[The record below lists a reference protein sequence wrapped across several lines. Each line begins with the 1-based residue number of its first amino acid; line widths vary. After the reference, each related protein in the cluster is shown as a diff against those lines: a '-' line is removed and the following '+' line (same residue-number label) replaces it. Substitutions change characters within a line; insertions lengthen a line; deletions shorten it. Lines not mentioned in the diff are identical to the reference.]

1 MSPKLSPSIGQQ
13 LAHDRARMLAAEVV
27 DVELEPQDKEWLDGH
42 LSACPDCRAIADEY
56 LEIHTELR
64 SLAMPEP
71 PRDLWARTAA
81 ALDGLEAA
89 SGKHTL
95 ARSGSRASRR
105 PLIGTA
111 VAVGLVLVVTAVSV
125 MSQSPIV
132 NVGPV
137 STAPGVIAVASTS
150 ASLTSAA
157 PHAPLAVVDGTSYW
171 MSGADGVYEIKGGTD
186 QCTTGS
192 AGCTVGSETGQ
203 TLSSISSDT
212 AVLAVIA
219 PDAKQAAVWTAD
231 KIAILPLGAQS
242 QTVALDLLTPRPTVA
257 ATPTPIAPPTPTPTV
272 TTVPTRSADA
282 TPLPSAAESAP
293 AVSSA
298 PTAAPTPTTTPSPS
312 PSPTAAP
319 TPTIAPAGGGSVAIL
334 SGYQIVGRDPEFSA
348 DGTMVAFAARPVDHS
363 TGPDVFLWRSGEEQ
377 AQRVTHSGA
386 GLFAGWFGA
395 QLLISEI
402 SSARAS
408 GGVADPAAGSSTA
421 VSPTAAG
428 AADTFG
434 ASSFLF
440 DPATATNRRIT
451 RAMLLPAVDPTGRFL
466 VYWAGTVQFDP
477 VSGLWQP
484 GSGELYFDSWSD
496 LILETASLGP
506 DAGPTPGPSAA
517 ATATATASAVDSP
530 SPSEAVTSSS
540 STAQASLS
548 ATAEPSLLATSQAT
562 TAPASAMPSPA
573 PQNLPRLLPVASG
586 PGAVFDWIVRWD
598 RSGQYVAIWAAN
610 PSSVKI
616 GRLTLFSID
625 SGSGLV
631 NVNEPRLLAEKV
643 LSSVSFDDSTLVYTS
658 AVDGRTYMQS
668 VPAVPPSNASTPVPT
683 LPGQLPSGG
692 ASPAAAS
699 ALASDRPGS

>member
-1 MSPKLSPSIGQQ
+1 
-13 LAHDRARMLAAEVV
+13 MLAAEAV
-27 DVELEPQDKEWLDGH
+27 DVELEPQDAEWLDGH
-42 LSACPDCRAIADEY
+42 LNACPDCRAIADEY
-56 LEIHTELR
+56 IEIHTELR

-81 ALDGLEAA
+81 ALDVVEAA
-89 SGKHTL
+89 SGKRALGRTGGRQVS
-95 ARSGSRASRR
+95 RS
-105 PLIGTA
+105 PLIGTT

-132 NVGPV
+132 NPGPV

-150 ASLTSAA
+150 ASLASGA
-157 PHAPLAVVDGTSYW
+157 PRAPLAVVDGTSYW
-171 MSGADGVYEIKGGTD
+171 MSGSDGVYEIKGGTT

-203 TLSSISSDT
+203 TLGSISSDSV
-212 AVLAVIA
+212 VLAVIA
-219 PDAKQAAVWTAD
+219 PQAKQAAVWTAD

-257 ATPTPIAPPTPTPTV
+257 ATPTPSATPTA
-272 TTVPTRSADA
+272 TTVPTQSASA
-282 TPLPSAAESAP
+282 TPLPSAAESAAP
-293 AVSSA
+293 SPS
-298 PTAAPTPTTTPSPS
+298 PTAAATPTIAPSPSPS

-319 TPTIAPAGGGSVAIL
+319 TPTIAPAGSESVAIL

-363 TGPDVFLWRSGEEQ
+363 TGPDVFFWQSGQEQ

-386 GLFAGWFGA
+386 GLFAGWFGK

-408 GGVADPAAGSSTA
+408 GGAADPAAIPSA
-421 VSPTAAG
+421 ALLPTTAG

-440 DPATATNRRIT
+440 DPATATYQRIR
-451 RAMLLPAVDPTGRFL
+451 RAMLLPAVDPTGRFV

-484 GSGELYFDSWSD
+484 GSGELYFDAWSD
-496 LILETASLGP
+496 LMLETVSLGP

-517 ATATATASAVDSP
+517 ATTATPTPSAVGSP
-530 SPSEAVTSSS
+530 SPGETATSSS
-540 STAQASLS
+540 STAQAGLS
-548 ATAEPSLLATSQAT
+548 ATTEPSPLATSQAI
-562 TAPASAMPSPA
+562 APPASATPSPA
-573 PQNLPRLLPVASG
+573 PQSLPRLLPVASS

-598 RSGQYVAIWAAN
+598 PSGQFLAIWAAN

-631 NVNEPRLLAEKV
+631 NVNEPRLAAEKV

-658 AVDGRTYMQS
+658 AVDGRTYMQA
-668 VPAVPPSNASTPVPT
+668 VPSVPPSNASTPAPT
-683 LPGQLPSGG
+683 LPGQLPSG
-692 ASPAAAS
+692 AAPAAAS
-699 ALASDRPGS
+699 ASDRPGS

>member
-1 MSPKLSPSIGQQ
+1 
-13 LAHDRARMLAAEVV
+13 MLAAEVV
-27 DVELEPQDKEWLDGH
+27 DVELEPQDAEWLDGH

-56 LEIHTELR
+56 LEIHAELR

-81 ALDGLEAA
+81 ALDVVEAA
-89 SGKHTL
+89 SGK
-95 ARSGSRASRR
+95 RALGRTGGGQVSRR

-132 NVGPV
+132 NPGPV
-137 STAPGVIAVASTS
+137 STAPGAIAIASAS
-150 ASLTSAA
+150 ASLVSEA
-157 PHAPLAVVDGTSYW
+157 PLAPLAVVDGTSYW
-171 MSGADGVYEIKGGTD
+171 MSGGDGVYEIKGGTAP
-186 QCTTGS
+186 CTTES
-192 AGCTVGSETGQ
+192 AGCTVGNETGQ
-203 TLSSISSDT
+203 TLSSISSDS

-257 ATPTPIAPPTPTPTV
+257 ATPTPTAAPTPTPTA
-272 TTVPTRSADA
+272 TTVPTQSAAA
-282 TPLPSAAESAP
+282 TPLSSAAESAP
-293 AVSSA
+293 AASSA
-298 PTAAPTPTTTPSPS
+298 PTSAPTPTMTPSASPS
-312 PSPTAAP
+312 PSSVL
-319 TPTIAPAGGGSVAIL
+319 TPTIAPAGSGSVAIL

-348 DGTMVAFAARPVDHS
+348 DGTMVAFAARPVDHG
-363 TGPDVFLWRSGEEQ
+363 TGPDVFLWRSGQEQ

-386 GLFAGWFGA
+386 GLFAGWFGR

-408 GGVADPAAGSSTA
+408 GGAADPADSPSAA
-421 VSPTAAG
+421 VLPTPAG
-428 AADTFG
+428 AVDTFG

-440 DPATATNRRIT
+440 DPATATYQRIR

-484 GSGELYFDSWSD
+484 GSGELYFDAWSD
-496 LILETASLGP
+496 LTLETASLGP
-506 DAGPTPGPSAA
+506 DAGPTAGPPAA
-517 ATATATASAVDSP
+517 ATPATATASAVDSP
-530 SPSEAVTSSS
+530 SPSEAATPSSP
-540 STAQASLS
+540 TAQASLS
-548 ATAEPSLLATSQAT
+548 ATAEPSLLATNQAT
-562 TAPASAMPSPA
+562 TPPASVTPSPA
-573 PQNLPRLLPVASG
+573 PQSLPRLLPVASS

-598 RSGQYVAIWAAN
+598 RSGQFVAIWAAN

-631 NVNEPRLLAEKV
+631 NVNEPRLAAEKV

-658 AVDGRTYMQS
+658 AVDGKTYMQS

-683 LPGQLPSGG
+683 LPGQLPSG
-692 ASPAAAS
+692 ASPGAAS
-699 ALASDRPGS
+699 VPPSDRPGS

>member
-1 MSPKLSPSIGQQ
+1 MSPKVSPSLGQQ

-27 DVELEPQDKEWLDGH
+27 DVELEPQDAEWLDGH

-56 LEIHTELR
+56 LEIHAELR

-81 ALDGLEAA
+81 ALDVVEAA
-89 SGKHTL
+89 SGK
-95 ARSGSRASRR
+95 RALGRTGGGQVSRR

-132 NVGPV
+132 NPGPV
-137 STAPGVIAVASTS
+137 STAPGAIAIASAS
-150 ASLTSAA
+150 ASLVSEA
-157 PHAPLAVVDGTSYW
+157 PLAPLAVVDGTSYW
-171 MSGADGVYEIKGGTD
+171 MSGGDGVYEIKGGTAP
-186 QCTTGS
+186 CTTES
-192 AGCTVGSETGQ
+192 AGCTVGNETGQ
-203 TLSSISSDT
+203 TLSSISSDS

-257 ATPTPIAPPTPTPTV
+257 ATPTPTV

-421 VSPTAAG
+421 
-428 AADTFG
+428 DTFG

-440 DPATATNRRIT
+440 DPATATYRRIT

-530 SPSEAVTSSS
+530 SPSEAATSSR